1 MSDNYEFS
9 NQENEK
15 LQDLVKNIRGFVPPM
30 CVFTF
35 LQVFLAFGHH
45 NADGD
50 LSVDPYA
57 TLLAVVTSVFS
68 IFILKAS
75 QDFQKI
81 IDTEGS
87 DIEHLM
93 SALSRVRTA
102 MQACTVLLLLSSFL
116 LLGSII
122 EILRS

>member
-1 MSDNYEFS
+1 MTDKYEFS

-15 LQDLVKNIRGFVPPM
+15 LQGLVRNIRGFVPPM

-45 NADGD
+45 NADGQ

-68 IFILKAS
+68 VFILKAS

-93 SALSRVRTA
+93 AALKKVRVA
-102 MQACTVLLLLSSFL
+102 MQACTVLLLLSSFFL
-116 LLGSII
+116 LESII
-122 EILRS
+122 EIMRS